1 MAAARL
7 AAVPAVACHPALAA
21 DADNVGTAPAY
32 PPCRTRP
39 SSPRQRSASCSTF
52 AYPSPQP
59 PLLCGA
65 VATVEVALALVAPV
79 FCCLLLLLCSLCWV
93 GWRHN
98 QRTCPQ
104 CHLLCRLRCRLRILL
119 LASITSTIY
128 PFLCHKNHRYSAI
141 RRVLTTLYLDL
152 MRKRRW
158 CWGGQQR

>member
-1 MAAARL
+1 MSLLQRL
-7 AAVPAVACHPALAA
+7 IRLLQRVRMVPALLLHIRLVGLVYVHH
-21 DADNVGTAPAY
+21 DNDLLVVQPWPIPTHNLLFCAGP
-32 PPCRTRP
+32 
-39 SSPRQRSASCSTF
+39 QRRWRW
-52 AYPSPQP
+52 
-59 PLLCGA
+59 LRRWWR
-65 VATVEVALALVAPV
+65 VV